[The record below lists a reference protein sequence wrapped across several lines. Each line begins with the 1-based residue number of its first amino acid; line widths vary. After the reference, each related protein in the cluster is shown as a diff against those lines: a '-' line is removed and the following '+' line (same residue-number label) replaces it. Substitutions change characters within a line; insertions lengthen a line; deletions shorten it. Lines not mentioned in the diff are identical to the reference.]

1 MEERQRFFYAQKLRQ
16 KDNTIQELREAL
28 AQSEANVRVRA
39 DSLQQA
45 ERENESLREQL
56 AQLQS
61 SIERGRGVQGHAMT
75 QLSGEIAKLR
85 EKLKEAEESAA
96 RGQSKER
103 HLQAQFQQMSRV
115 FLREQK
121 ALTKRNEELKSK
133 LSEQREKLETLVRG
147 SLLQRTEITQLREQ
161 RMYYMALLTNDR
173 VTTQMLRETLS
184 QYNRQVQV
192 LKRQMEGTK
201 HVVRQMIAALS
212 GCHEQTCQVV
222 RELLIRTQLEASRR
236 REGEM
241 RIRELQ
247 IANRELSRG
256 IQSGYAE
263 SNSFWL
269 TVH

>member
-61 SIERGRGVQGHAMT
+61 SIERRRRVRGHAMA
-75 QLSGEIAKLR
+75 QLSGEIAELR
-85 EKLKEAEESAA
+85 EKLKEAEE

-103 HLQAQFQQMSRV
+103 HLQAQFQQMSRG
-115 FLREQK
+115 FLRERE

-133 LSEQREKLETLVRG
+133 LSEQREKLEALVKD
-147 SLLQRTEITQLREQ
+147 SLMQKMEITQLRDQ
-161 RMYYMALLTNDR
+161 CTHYVALLNNHK
-173 VTTQMLRETLS
+173 VTTLRLRETLS
-184 QYNRQVQV
+184 QCKGQVQM
-192 LKRQMEGTK
+192 LKGQMEGTK
-201 HVVRQMIAALS
+201 HVVRRMIAALA

-236 REGEM
+236 REGER